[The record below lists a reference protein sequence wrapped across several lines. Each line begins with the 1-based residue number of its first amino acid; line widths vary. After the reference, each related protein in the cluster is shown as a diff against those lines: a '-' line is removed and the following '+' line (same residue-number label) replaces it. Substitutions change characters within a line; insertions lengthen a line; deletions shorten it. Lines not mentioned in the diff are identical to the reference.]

1 MSMNDFSAQM
11 PLSLFIYK
19 RRTFSPKL
27 YIKSACAYENHHSF
41 GKAVLTSIG
50 AASLAFMLVAVMAFV
65 NGTL

>member
-1 MSMNDFSAQM
+1 MNDLSAQI

-27 YIKSACAYENHHSF
+27 YIKSECAYENNNSLS
-41 GKAVLTSIG
+41 KQILTSIG

-65 NGTL
+65 NGTI